1 MFAQMTMGKKLMM
14 TAAVLLGCVAV
25 LSLMTFTGQRSTR
38 KDLDE
43 ATKNTAK
50 RLELA
55 HQMKEDVINLRL
67 ATRNTELAVV
77 LNMKD
82 RVSTERANFEQIEKA
97 LQGHIRDIRPLLM
110 ADRGRAAVSR
120 MESSLAAYRK
130 GFDETIQLTLDGKLA
145 EADENKKT
153 KQLPYVQE
161 MLKAGDEILA
171 VQQEQLARLS
181 KDADERGTLYGWV
194 NSLFI
199 LLSLTVGVTILFVIR
214 SVSRTLRE
222 SVWQVTDGATQ
233 VASAASQVSSSS
245 QAMAQGASEQ
255 AASLEETSSST
266 EEINSMTQKN
276 AENSRDAAQ
285 LMAHAATSIDEGNKK
300 LQDMVA
306 SMHEI
311 NASSEKISKII
322 KVIDEIA
329 FQTNILAL
337 NAAVEA
343 ARAGEAGMGFA
354 VVADEVRNLAQ
365 RCAQAA
371 RDTAGLIEESIAKSH
386 DGSQKLD
393 EVTKAITA
401 ITEDAGKV
409 KTLIDEVSLGS
420 QEQARGLE
428 QVSKAIT
435 QMEQVTQK
443 NAASAEEGAA
453 AAEELNAQST
463 SLQQIMA
470 RLTVLVG
477 SSEMAAAE
485 SADAPVKTSRKPR
498 KVSVS
503 PAAGVQKTA
512 AVPAAAFGQY
522 DFPMEETFKE
532 S

>member
-1 MFAQMTMGKKLMM
+1 MFAQMTMGKKLMF
-14 TAAVLLGCVAV
+14 TAAILLGCVAA
-25 LSLMTFTGQRSTR
+25 LSLLAFTGLRSTR
-38 KDLDE
+38 QDLDE
-43 ATKNTAK
+43 AAKNTAK

-55 HQMKEDVINLRL
+55 QEIKELTARLMTQTRSVEIAVATKHKEDEK
-67 ATRNTELAVV
+67 A
-77 LNMKD
+77 
-82 RVSTERANFEQIEKA
+82 ERAKFDDAEKA
-97 LQGHIRDIRPLLM
+97 LQAKAKDLRPLVLTE
-110 ADRGRAAVSR
+110 GGKAAVTR
-120 MESSLAAYRK
+120 LENTLVAYRTGFEETVKVAENGDLAGAEEVRKAKQLAAAMDM
-130 GFDETIQLTLDGKLA
+130 F
-145 EADENKKT
+145 
-153 KQLPYVQE
+153 
-161 MLKAGDEILA
+161 KAGDEILA
-171 VQQEQLARLS
+171 VQKAHLEKLI
-181 KDADERGTLYGWV
+181 KDADERGTLYGWL
-194 NSLFI
+194 NSMFI
-199 LLSLTVGVTILFVIR
+199 LFSLAAGVTVIFVIR

-233 VASAASQVSSSS
+233 VASAAGQVSSSS

-276 AENSRDAAQ
+276 AENSKNAAE
-285 LMAHAATSIDEGNKK
+285 LMTHAATSIDAGNKK
-300 LQDMVA
+300 LRDMVT
-306 SMHEI
+306 SMQEI

-371 RDTAGLIEESIAKSH
+371 KDTAGLIEESIAKTH
-386 DGSQKLD
+386 DGGQKLE

-428 QVSKAIT
+428 QVSKAIS

-453 AAEELNAQST
+453 AAEELNAQSA
-463 SLQQIMA
+463 SLQEVMG

-477 SSEMAAAE
+477 SSEMAAAD
-485 SADAPVKTSRKPR
+485 ADAPVKASRKPR
-498 KVSVS
+498 KVSRS
-503 PAAGVQKTA
+503 PVVGVRKMAAM
-512 AVPAAAFGQY
+512 PPNAFGEN
-522 DFPMEETFKE
+522 DFPMEEPFKE

>member
-1 MFAQMTMGKKLMM
+1 MGKKLMI
-14 TAAVLLGCVAV
+14 TAAVLLGCVAA
-25 LSLMTFTGQRSTR
+25 LSFLAFTGLRSTR
-38 KDLDE
+38 QDLDE
-43 ATKNTAK
+43 AAKNTAR

-55 HQMKEDVINLRL
+55 QQMKETTARL
-67 ATRNTELAVV
+67 MTQTRSVEIAVATKNKEDA
-77 LNMKD
+77 
-82 RVSTERANFEQIEKA
+82 SSARASFDQAEKA
-97 LQGHIRDIRPLLM
+97 LQTQARDIRPLLLTEG
-110 ADRGRAAVSR
+110 GRVAVTRLENS
-120 MESSLAAYRK
+120 MAAYRK
-130 GFDETIQLTLDGKLA
+130 GFEETVKVAESGDLA
-145 EADENKKT
+145 GAEEVRKA
-153 KQLPYVQE
+153 KQLQVAQE
-161 MLKAGDEILA
+161 MFKAGDEILA
-171 VQQEQLARLS
+171 VQKEQLAKLV

-214 SVSRTLRE
+214 SVSRDLRQA
-222 SVWQVTDGATQ
+222 VWQVTDGATQ

-285 LMAHAATSIDEGNKK
+285 LMTHAATSIDEGNKK

-401 ITEDAGKV
+401 ITEDSGKV

-428 QVSKAIT
+428 QVSKAIA

-443 NAASAEEGAA
+443 NAASAEQGAA
-453 AAEELNAQST
+453 AAEQLNAQSVG
-463 SLQQIMA
+463 LQEVME
-470 RLTVLVG
+470 RLTALAG
-477 SSEMAAAE
+477 SSDMAAAE
-485 SADAPVKTSRKPR
+485 NADAPAKTSRKPR

-503 PAAGVQKTA
+503 PAAGVKKTA
-512 AVPAAAFGQY
+512 AMPPAAFGQY